1 MVRRDYQQPLD
12 WSWEESWHN
21 VQMPPNMAKE
31 LRVSLLMGLINHTYQ
46 QISLSAWREFCVE
59 FLEVAI
65 ARARFVAL

>member
-1 MVRRDYQQPLD
+1 MSKCLLIWPKNR
-12 WSWEESWHN
+12 
-21 VQMPPNMAKE
+21 E
-31 LRVSLLMGLINHTYQ
+31 LHVSLRGQSPNGCVDHTYQ